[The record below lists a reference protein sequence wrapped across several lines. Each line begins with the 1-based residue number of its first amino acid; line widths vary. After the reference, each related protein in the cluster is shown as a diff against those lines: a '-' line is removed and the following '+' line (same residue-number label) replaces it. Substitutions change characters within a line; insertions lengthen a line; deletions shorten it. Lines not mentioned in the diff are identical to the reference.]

1 MNVIKSLR
9 DLLFPENM
17 TCELCGRE
25 VFDGARFCEDCIET
39 VVFNDGTTCPK
50 CGRRTKVPELCLD
63 CKEQVPVFDVG
74 VSAFSY
80 TDGVKTLIH
89 TFKKTRP
96 YLKNYF
102 ADLLAD
108 KCRQF
113 TDAEAVCYAPMT
125 AAAQHRRGYNQ
136 AYLLAKELAA
146 RLKLPLIKKAIVK
159 VKETEE
165 QKTLSRRERESN
177 LKSVFKADKELVAG
191 KPLIVVDDVL
201 TTGATAD
208 AICTELKK
216 RGAVKLYFA
225 TVASV
230 EYKGDI

>member
-1 MNVIKSLR
+1 
-9 DLLFPENM
+9 M

-25 VFDGARFCEDCIET
+25 VFDGSRFCEDCIET

-50 CGRRTKVPELCLD
+50 CGRRTKLPELCLD
-63 CKEQVPVFDVG
+63 CKAQVPVFDVG
-74 VSAFSY
+74 VSALSY
-80 TDGVKTLIH
+80 TEGAQTLIH
-89 TFKKTRP
+89 AFKSSRP

-113 TDAEAVCYAPMT
+113 TDAEAVCFVPMT
-125 AAAQHRRGYNQ
+125 AAAQYRRGYNQ

-146 RLKLPLIKKAIVK
+146 RLKLPLLKKAIVK

-165 QKTLSRRERESN
+165 QKTLSRRERENN

-191 KPLIVVDDVL
+191 KTLIVVDDVL

-216 RGAVKLYFA
+216 RGAAKLYFA

-230 EYKGDI
+230 EYKGEI